1 MFSTALLASA
11 LVSSAV
17 AWPPGPPHNNPWG
30 PPNGPASGHPGAPP
44 SPVTSQHQ
52 WNLKNFTSLVVFGD
66 SYTDDSR
73 LGYFINNKG
82 AAPPVGYN
90 NPESLHASDGGRI
103 WVEYVKQYTGANLYN
118 YAVSGAVCSNE
129 ITPRYF
135 SAINAPFPDIAGY
148 EVPAYLNDSA
158 YVYPNG
164 TKFMD
169 DPADATV
176 YAIWIGTND
185 LGYSALIQDE
195 QVAGTNITTYV
206 DCVYDQLD
214 RVYANGGRYFVI
226 LNVAPLNLAPEYGI
240 LGQGGVGPNQYW
252 PDKSGNISEI
262 SGRMLES
269 VVTVNSLYKYRTPYE
284 VELAKRYAGASFAVY
299 NVHDVF
305 QDIHDNPSAYLNG
318 TAPLNVTGFVNHCNT
333 TGGNCVANTSPD
345 SFLWYDE
352 LHPSEQTQRL
362 VAKNF
367 VDVVKG
373 VSSYATYWS
382 S

>member
-1 MFSTALLASA
+1 MPFKTALTSLALLTATASA
-11 LVSSAV
+11 HPPKYHPSGPWNHPSAP
-17 AWPPGPPHNNPWG
+17 PPGP
-30 PPNGPASGHPGAPP
+30 ASASNHHGWPLA
-44 SPVTSQHQ
+44 
-52 WNLKNFTSLVVFGD
+52 NFTSLVVFGD

-73 LGYFINNKG
+73 LGYFINNNG
-82 AAPPVGYN
+82 SAPPDGYE
-90 NPESLHASDGGRI
+90 NPVSYHAADGGRT

-129 ITPRYF
+129 ITPRWF

-158 YVYPNG
+158 LVVNG
-164 TKFMD
+164 TKFMV

-185 LGYSALIQDE
+185 LGYSAFIEDE

-206 DCVYDQLD
+206 DCVYDQLS
-214 RVYANGGRYFVI
+214 RVYDNGGRFFVL
-226 LNVAPLNLAPEYGI
+226 LNVAPLNLAPEYGVE
-240 LGQGGVGPNQYW
+240 GQGGAGPNQYW
-252 PDKSGNISEI
+252 QNKTGNITEI

-269 VVTVNSLYKYRTPYE
+269 VVTVNDIYDYRTPYE
-284 VELAKRYAGASFAVY
+284 VVLAGRYPGASFAVF
-299 NVHDVF
+299 NVHDVM
-305 QDIHDNPSAYLNG
+305 QNIHDDPAAYLNG
-318 TAPLNVTGFVNHCNT
+318 TAPLNVTGTVNVCNS
-333 TGGNCVANTSPD
+333 TGGDCVANASPD

-352 LHPSEQTQRL
+352 LHPSEQTERI
-362 VAKNF
+362 VAQNF

-373 VSSYATYWS
+373 ISKYATYWS